1 MKARKKRKKEKR
13 QANKKDKGK
22 KKRVFHGYGE
32 ENFCLSTKQFTPGY
46 LMFKEASRLV
56 LSVDNPDNT
65 QRSFRPT

>member
-1 MKARKKRKKEKR
+1 MKARKKRKKEKK

-46 LMFKEASRLV
+46 LMFKEAS
-56 LSVDNPDNT
+56 
-65 QRSFRPT
+65 